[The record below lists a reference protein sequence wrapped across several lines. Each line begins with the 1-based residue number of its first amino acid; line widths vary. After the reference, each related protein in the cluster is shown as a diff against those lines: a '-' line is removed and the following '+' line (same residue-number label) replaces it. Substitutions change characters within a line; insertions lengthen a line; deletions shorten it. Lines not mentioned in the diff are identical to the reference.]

1 MGRIEIIFQF
11 VRVKR
16 KIPRGSK
23 DDMVREKPIRIEI
36 REEAGGTKAIVRSYA
51 DGRVEIEPIV
61 SMHGPRKRHILGIR
75 KLSLDK
81 TRKKSF

>member
-1 MGRIEIIFQF
+1 
-11 VRVKR
+11 
-16 KIPRGSK
+16 
-23 DDMVREKPIRIEI
+23 MVREKPIRIEI